1 VKWPEIMDVGSKRR
15 ALRSPSL
22 FTIFSVVFLV
32 DGQRRKLVEW
42 EKGVDF
48 KRKLF
53 LNILLFVICGD
64 APQIQRDFVSK
75 WNEVFGRW
83 GLGIWSVW
91 LCLRSVCWVA
101 FCVYFDLLCKQNEAD

>member
-1 VKWPEIMDVGSKRR
+1 MDVGSKRR

-22 FTIFSVVFLV
+22 FTILSVVFLV
-32 DGQRRKLVEW
+32 DGQRRKLVKW
-42 EKGVDF
+42 KKGVDF

-64 APQIQRDFVSK
+64 APQIQ
-75 WNEVFGRW
+75 VFGRW